1 MTIKSYGNDYDS
13 KIKLESCNIPGTGV
27 IYLFALDLSLRPVP
41 PPSLLHKRTQELY
54 SAIKGR
60 RRHPAPHHHR
70 SRHNHHHFGDS
81 D

>member
-41 PPSLLHKRTQELY
+41 PPSLLHKRTQKLY
-54 SAIKGR
+54 SAITR
-60 RRHPAPHHHR
+60 PHHR
-70 SRHNHHHFGDS
+70 SRRNHHHHHHHFGDS